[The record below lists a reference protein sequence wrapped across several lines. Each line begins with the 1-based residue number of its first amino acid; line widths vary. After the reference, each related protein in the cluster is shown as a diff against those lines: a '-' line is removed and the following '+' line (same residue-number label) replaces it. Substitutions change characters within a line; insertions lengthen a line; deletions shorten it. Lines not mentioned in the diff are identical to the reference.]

1 MFLSG
6 PAEAG
11 SLLPKHRQQAAS
23 ESPRD
28 TCTKWLM
35 LAILSILSAI
45 NQAICYS
52 YAPIDSIV
60 ESRWQE
66 RIHSEHLITIYFI
79 SYIPCS
85 FIGSWII
92 DKFGLRFGVLLGGLL
107 QAGGAGLRYFS
118 CSLDSAQ
125 EPYVTILGQL
135 LASFAM
141 PFMVNSPAVLSANW
155 FPSSMRATATSVAI
169 NANAMGTA
177 IVYLTAP
184 FVVLSS
190 EQVPFYNF
198 CIAVLAGGSW
208 LIALLFFQS
217 YPKSGS
223 DHFVPIS
230 HLEDDYDWSQWANAF
245 SHSGFKHTVVAFSM
259 AECVLNAMCA
269 LLTKFLSVTD
279 FSTTQIGVFGAVFII
294 SSLVGSQII
303 SREVDKRRSHKAV
316 LQLCLLLVALGV
328 AVFRL
333 VPKVEIHFTLLS
345 LLFLGFVLGPVQPIA
360 LELGV
365 ECAFPTSAATVA
377 ALQQLCGNF
386 LSALAVPT
394 LSTLLRTHLSA
405 TGDESYIY
413 YSPEWILV
421 LMTTTTFVI
430 ICCFEGEHKRYAHES
445 KLVLK
450 FKIDS

>member
-1 MFLSG
+1 
-6 PAEAG
+6 
-11 SLLPKHRQQAAS
+11 
-23 ESPRD
+23 
-28 TCTKWLM
+28 M
-35 LAILSILSAI
+35 LAILSALSAL

-60 ESRWQE
+60 EARWQE
-66 RIHSEHLITIYFI
+66 RLHSEHLITIYFV

-85 FIGSWII
+85 FIGSWIM
-92 DKFGLRFGVLLGGLL
+92 DKFGLRFGVLLGGFL
-107 QAGGAGLRYFS
+107 QAGGASLRYFA
-118 CSLDSAQ
+118 CSFDGTQ
-125 EPYVTILGQL
+125 EPYVTVLGQL

-141 PFMVNSPAVLSANW
+141 PFVVNSPAVLSANW

-190 EQVPFYNF
+190 DEVPFYNF
-198 CIAVLAGGSW
+198 CMAVLAG
-208 LIALLFFQS
+208 
-217 YPKSGS
+217 
-223 DHFVPIS
+223 
-230 HLEDDYDWSQWANAF
+230 EDDYDWSQWANAF
-245 SHSGFKHTVVAFSM
+245 SHSGFWHTVVAFST
-259 AECVLNAMCA
+259 AECVLNAICA
-269 LLTKFLSVTD
+269 LLTKFLSITN
-279 FSTTQIGVFGAVFII
+279 FTTTQIGIFGAVFII

-303 SREVDKRRSHKAV
+303 SREVDKMRSHKAA
-316 LQLCLLLVALGV
+316 LQLCLLLVALGI
-328 AVFRL
+328 ALFRL
-333 VPKVEIHFTLLS
+333 APKIEIHFTLLS

-386 LSALAVPT
+386 LSALTVPA

-405 TGDESYIY
+405 TGDETYIY

-421 LMTTTTFVI
+421 LMTTTTFIV

-445 KLVLK
+445 KIISPHNEHEEVHEAQT
-450 FKIDS
+450 